1 MEREIPEDLIP
12 LAKQKKIELMGSL
25 AEVDPE
31 IEEYFLNED
40 TNIPLEVLKNSIR
53 KNTIN

>member
-1 MEREIPEDLIP
+1 VEREIPEDLIP

-40 TNIPLEVLKNSIR
+40 TDIPVEVLKKSIR
-53 KNTIN
+53 INTIN